1 MQHKYI
7 YGPVPSR
14 RLGFSLGIDLVP
26 FKVCSF
32 NCIYCQLG
40 PTTRQT
46 TERREY
52 SPTDAVLSDVK
63 KVLKKGNHIDY
74 LTFSGSGE
82 PTLHSRI
89 GYIIREVKKS
99 TQIPV
104 AVLTNGSL
112 LYKPS
117 VQKDLLSA
125 DVVLPTLC
133 ASNESIFRKI
143 NRAHRAITIHKIIRG
158 LIKFR
163 KMYRGNIWLELM
175 LVKGINDT
183 QEEIAALR
191 DIIHKI
197 GPDKIH
203 LNTVVRPPSEKYAA
217 PLTQEDLERIRA
229 VLGEKAEIIA
239 ETDAKRRSARG
250 EDTEKMILDIVKR
263 RPVTIDDICKIMD
276 LHIQETI
283 KHIEHL
289 IQKKTI
295 KRTIHEGKIFYEA
308 AQ

>member
-1 MQHKYI
+1 VQHKYI

-26 FKVCSF
+26 FKLCSF

-46 TERREY
+46 IERREY

-63 KVLKKGNHIDY
+63 KALREGNHIDY

-82 PTLHSRI
+82 PTLHSKI
-89 GYIIREVKKS
+89 GYLIKEVKKI
-99 TQIPV
+99 TQIPI

-112 LYKPS
+112 LYKSS

-133 ASNESIFRKI
+133 ASSERIFRKI

-163 KMYRGNIWLELM
+163 KMYRGKIWLELM

-183 QEEIAALR
+183 QQEIVALR

-197 GPDKIH
+197 VPDKIH

-217 PLTQEDLERIRA
+217 PLTQEELERVRA
-229 VLGEKAEIIA
+229 ILGEKAEIVA

-250 EDTEKMILDIVKR
+250 EDIEKMILDIVKR
-263 RPVTIDDICKIMD
+263 RPVTTDDICKIMD
-276 LHIQETI
+276 LHVQETI
-283 KHIEHL
+283 KYIEHM

-295 KRTIHEGKIFYEA
+295 KRTIHEGQIFYEA
-308 AQ
+308 A